1 MLLLTKTWIHDT
13 GHKKNRDQGVFGVL
27 MLLLAINQTMDLPA
41 GEHHI
46 WLVES
51 YYMNNNT
58 SGEYK

>member
-41 GEHHI
+41 GEHH
-46 WLVES
+46 LV
-51 YYMNNNT
+51 
-58 SGEYK
+58 SGILLHE